1 MHADGYAVFH
11 LRHRGHAAFWKP
23 QDGPEY
29 CHRATQQFQ
38 THLPV
43 THALVQVIADI
54 RRSQKRKNLY
64 LLLTSS
70 F

>member
-11 LRHRGHAAFWKP
+11 LRHRGHAAVWKP
-23 QDGPEY
+23 QDGPEH

-43 THALVQVIADI
+43 THAPVQVIARPLVAKKARI
-54 RRSQKRKNLY
+54 
-64 LLLTSS
+64 
-70 F
+70 